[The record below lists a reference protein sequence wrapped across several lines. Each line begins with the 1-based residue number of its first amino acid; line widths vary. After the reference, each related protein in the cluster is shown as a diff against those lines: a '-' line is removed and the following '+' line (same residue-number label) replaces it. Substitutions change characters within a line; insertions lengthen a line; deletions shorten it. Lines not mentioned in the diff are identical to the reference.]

1 MLKNNNVRAT
11 FFCLGWI
18 AEKYPDVIRNI
29 ADGGYEVG
37 SHTRMH
43 QLVYDQTPQEFTND
57 LKHSISTLEAI
68 IGKKVRYFRAP
79 GFSITE
85 NNKWAF
91 EIIAEQGIEIDCSV
105 FPATGSHGGFPS
117 FKSPVP
123 SLLKYNGIT
132 LKELPINYKSI
143 LGKAIIF
150 SGGGYFRM
158 YPYALIKNWTKKS
171 DYVMSYIHPRDLDP
185 SQPIIEEL
193 SALRRFKSYV
203 GLKGAEKKLEK
214 WLNDF
219 EFIDIGTADK
229 LIDWN
234 NVPIVEL

>member
-1 MLKNNNVRAT
+1 
-11 FFCLGWI
+11 
-18 AEKYPDVIRNI
+18 
-29 ADGGYEVG
+29 
-37 SHTRMH
+37 
-43 QLVYDQTPQEFTND
+43 
-57 LKHSISTLEAI
+57 
-68 IGKKVRYFRAP
+68 
-79 GFSITE
+79 
-85 NNKWAF
+85 
-91 EIIAEQGIEIDCSV
+91 
-105 FPATGSHGGFPS
+105 
-117 FKSPVP
+117 
-123 SLLKYNGIT
+123 
-132 LKELPINYKSI
+132 
-143 LGKAIIF
+143 
-150 SGGGYFRM
+150 M